1 MIFPASKDILQP
13 MKKEFFVIFIGVFLS
28 SFTFGQTNRGSSDPL
43 AAYLNEEEDRENNQ
57 TPEEKFQEYVSSV
70 ILERQ
75 AFRQGLSSML
85 GFLKSI
91 EENKVRRSDVNRL
104 KQKLEDATALLSEND
119 FAFVDK
125 EDAIFESL
133 EKCVVTTP
141 EETPAQ

>member
-1 MIFPASKDILQP
+1 MVL
-13 MKKEFFVIFIGVFLS
+13 GVFLS
-28 SFTFGQTNRGSSDPL
+28 SFAFGQTNRGSASDPL
-43 AAYLNEEEDRENNQ
+43 AAFLNDEEERENNQ
-57 TPEEKFQEYVSSV
+57 TPEERFQDYVSSI

-104 KQKLEDATALLSEND
+104 KKELEDATALLSEND

-133 EKCVVTTP
+133 EKCVSTTP
-141 EETPAQ
+141 EATPAQ